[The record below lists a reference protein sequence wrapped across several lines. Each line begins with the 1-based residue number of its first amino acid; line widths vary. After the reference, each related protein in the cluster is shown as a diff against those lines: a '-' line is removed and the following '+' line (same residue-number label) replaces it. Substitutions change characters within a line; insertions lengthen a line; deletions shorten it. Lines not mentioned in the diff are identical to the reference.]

1 VKAVVATAYGEP
13 EKLSIADLPVPRP
26 GPGQILVKIAAAS
39 INPTDLRVVT
49 GGFGDLF
56 ELDFPY
62 TLGNDFAGTVV
73 EAGEGVA
80 EYAPG
85 DEVFG
90 QAMPRSLRAVTDPA
104 RPSLSTGAMAEY
116 AVFETDTPMLAH
128 RPANVPAEQ
137 AAALGIAGLT
147 VLALL
152 EVARVQPGETALV
165 IGATG
170 GVGTTLVPLLAAAGV
185 KVVGTARNEVNA
197 AVLRELGAEQV
208 IGFDQAEYP
217 AGVDVVFNL
226 FLASDSLAAAGA
238 AVRPGGRLISIVYP
252 PPTTRDVGREDVD
265 LHFVMDVAGKLG
277 GMRAVAGSAAK
288 GDLVA
293 LIGGRYPLGEGV
305 QAVVD
310 YARASPMGKIVI
322 TM

>member
-1 VKAVVATAYGEP
+1 MKALVATAYGEP

-56 ELDFPY
+56 ALDFPY

-73 EAGEGVA
+73 EAGAGVA
-80 EYAPG
+80 DYAPG

-116 AVFETDTPMLAH
+116 AVFETDTPLLAH
-128 RPANVPAEQ
+128 RPADVPAEQ

-152 EVARVQPGETALV
+152 AVARVEPGETALV

-170 GVGTTLVPLLAAAGV
+170 GVGTALVPMLAAAGV
-185 KVVGTARNEVNA
+185 KVVGTARNETNA
-197 AVLRELGAEQV
+197 AVLRELGADQV
-208 IGFDQAEYP
+208 IGFDRYP
-217 AGVDVVFNL
+217 ADVDVVFNL
-226 FLASDSLAAAGA
+226 FLASDRLAEAGA
-238 AVRPGGRLISIVYP
+238 AVRPGGRLLSIIYP
-252 PPTTRDVGREDVD
+252 PPTTLDLGREDVD
-265 LHFVMDVAGKLG
+265 LHFVMDAAGKFG
-277 GMRAVAGSAAK
+277 GMSGVAESAAK

-293 LIGGRYPLGEGV
+293 LIGGRYPLDEGV
-305 QAVVD
+305 RAVVD
-310 YARASPMGKIVI
+310 YARAGLMGKIVV